1 MKFSG
6 NGLYIE
12 EYTKCDNCGY
22 LIYEADLD
30 KVVKSESEQLFC
42 SEWCQNWFL
51 SKKSKKY
58 EKRM

>member
-12 EYTKCDNCGY
+12 EYLKCANCGY

-30 KVVKSESEQLFC
+30 KSIKVGSKLFC
-42 SEWCQNWFL
+42 SEWCNDWHDERE
-51 SKKSKKY
+51 KK
-58 EKRM
+58 EKNEKQ